1 MGSLYI
7 GLIHHPVIDRH
18 GQTATTSITGL
29 DLHDIARTAM
39 TYGVKRYFL
48 VEPFPS
54 QREIAERMR
63 RYWLDLDEPDD
74 PTHRAE
80 ALKPVQILA
89 TVDDSLEAILETEGQ
104 SPLMVATSARPHDAP
119 RISYADLRGRIETD
133 PEPVYILFGTG
144 WGLAPELL
152 DRTDGVLPPIVGP
165 VPYNHLSVRAATAV
179 TLDRL
184 RGRRE

>member
-1 MGSLYI
+1 MGSLYV
-7 GLIHHPVIDRH
+7 GLVHYPVLDRY
-18 GQTATTSITGL
+18 GQTVTTSITGL

-39 TYGVKRYFL
+39 TFGVETYFI

-74 PTHRAE
+74 PTHRAAALEPVRIVDSVE
-80 ALKPVQILA
+80 ASLA
-89 TVDDSLEAILETEGQ
+89 IIRENQAQ
-104 SPLMVATSARPHDAP
+104 APLLIATSARPQDRAQVTYP
-119 RISYADLRGRIETD
+119 DLRGRIETD
-133 PEPVYILFGTG
+133 PQPVYILFGTG

-152 DRTDGVLPPIVGP
+152 ERVDGVLPPIVGP
-165 VPYNHLSVRAATAV
+165 VPYNHLSVRAAAAV

-184 RGRRE
+184 RGHRE